1 MSNKRTLEQ
10 IKEELMELLEGN
22 KDSEFENSEGLQYVV
37 IRTYSAGVHSGFLK
51 RLDES
56 TQTVELVNARRI
68 YKWSGAFTLSE
79 FSVNGPS
86 DINNCKFSVTIPSI
100 ILLEAIE
107 VIPTTI
113 KAQKIICGVKNY
125 EVN

>member
-10 IKEELMELLEGN
+10 IKEELIGLLEED
-22 KDSEFENSEGLQYVV
+22 KEPELEDSEGLQYVV
-37 IRTYSAGVHSGFLK
+37 IRTYSAGVHTGFLK
-51 RLDES
+51 RLNES

-79 FSVNGPS
+79 FALNGPS
-86 DINNCKFSVTIPSI
+86 NEGNCKFSVTIPSI

-107 VIPTTI
+107 VIPTTK
-113 KAQKIICGVKNY
+113 KAQKIIIGVKNY
-125 EVN
+125 EYN